1 MPMGRNEGMVV
12 DLSKPGELAIAMLDA
27 IVELS
32 DRAEA
37 LGGARSIAG
46 VAALHTLQTSIQKN
60 KARMRQAL
68 ADARKDEE

>member
-1 MPMGRNEGMVV
+1 MKV

-37 LGGARSIAG
+37 QGGATCIAG
-46 VAALHTLQTSIQKN
+46 VAALHTMQTSIQKN
-60 KARMRQAL
+60 KAMMRKAIAIAQKAS
-68 ADARKDEE
+68 A